1 MRIRLKIILIVVPL
15 IVTTLFLT
23 GISSYFSATSGIT
36 RVAKDFLGFKAEELQ
51 KQAES
56 QWNLLV
62 QNNLTGDPEMVAAT
76 HAAVQ
81 GYASS
86 IIRSRTELILAVAED
101 GTVEMAT
108 SELTWQDGEKEAIAA
123 RARSRSS
130 ELFTL
135 PIAGRDRVARAFWFE
150 PFRWYVVV
158 TEERA
163 AFYNQVNQI
172 AYRTGIILV
181 AAIGTGVL
189 LVLLF
194 AGYLTRPLTR
204 VVDTMRDIIST
215 SDLTK
220 RVVVEYHD
228 EIGQLA
234 RTFNLLIERLE
245 EAYRQIKGFA
255 FKAVTAQR
263 QEKRT
268 QTLFGKFV
276 PESVIHQYFTN
287 PEDTLVG
294 ENRVMSVLFSDIRSF
309 TTISEGM
316 RPDELVH
323 SLNRYFDR
331 MVAVVMDRGGT
342 VDKYIGDAIKAFFG
356 AQAAAASTAQA
367 TPTAQQADNFAMK
380 SVLAGIEMTEALPRF
395 NVEQKAAGR
404 PEFRIG
410 IGLNYGMVTIGNMGT
425 EKKREYTVIGPMVD
439 LAEHFEG
446 LTKEYKCPLI
456 ISEGLYRKVK
466 DELPCRLL
474 DSVPGPGGK
483 PIRIYTVRRALEPPE
498 KEAWGLH
505 NSAMAAYYERDFSRA
520 AQSFRA
526 VLGILPE
533 DATAK
538 MLLERSLQYGRNPPP
553 VDWDGTMTRK
563 AS

>member
-1 MRIRLKIILIVVPL
+1 MSIRLKIVLIVVPL

-56 QWNLLV
+56 QWSLLV
-62 QNNLTGDPEMVAAT
+62 QNKLTDNPEMVAAT

-86 IIRSRTELILAVAED
+86 LVRSATELILAAGED
-101 GTVEMAT
+101 GTVAMST
-108 SELTWQDGEKEAIAA
+108 SPFTWQGGEKETLAL
-123 RARSRSS
+123 RASTKSA
-130 ELFTL
+130 ELFTV
-135 PIAGRDRVARAFWFE
+135 PIAGKERVAKGFWFE
-150 PFRWYVVV
+150 PFHWYVVV
-158 TEERA
+158 SEERA
-163 AFYNQVNQI
+163 AFYNQVNEI
-172 AYRTGIILV
+172 AYRTAIILV
-181 AAIGTGVL
+181 AAIVAGIL

-204 VVDTMRDIIST
+204 VVETMKDIMST
-215 SDLTK
+215 NDLTK
-220 RVVVEYHD
+220 RVEVEYHD

-276 PESVIHQYFTN
+276 PEHVLQQFFAN

-294 ENRVMSVLFSDIRSF
+294 DNRVMSVLFSDIRGF
-309 TTISEGM
+309 TTISEKM
-316 RPDELVH
+316 NPAELVH

-356 AQAAAASTAQA
+356 GQVGQE
-367 TPTAQQADNFAMK
+367 ADNFAMK
-380 SVLAGIEMTEALPRF
+380 SVLAGIEMTEALPGF
-395 NVEQKAAGR
+395 NLEQQAAGK
-404 PEFRIG
+404 PEFKIG
-410 IGLNYGMVTIGNMGT
+410 VGLKYGMVTVGNMGT
-425 EKKREYTVIGPMVD
+425 ERKKEYTVIGPMVD

-446 LTKEYKCPLI
+446 LTKEYRCPLI

-474 DSVPGPGGK
+474 DSVPLPGGK
-483 PIRIYTVRRALEPPE
+483 PIRIYTVRRTLEAVE
-498 KEAWGLH
+498 KEAWAMH
-505 NSAMAAYYERDFSRA
+505 NAGMAEYYERNFSKA
-520 AQSFRA
+520 ARSFQA
-526 VLGILPE
+526 VLGILPQDE
-533 DATAK
+533 PARI
-538 MLLERSLQYGRNPPP
+538 LLERCTGYVKNPPAS
-553 VDWDGTMTRK
+553 DWDGTMTEK

>member
-1 MRIRLKIILIVVPL
+1 MSIRLKIVLIVVPL
-15 IVTTLFLT
+15 LVTTLFLT
-23 GISSYFSATSGIT
+23 GVSSYFAATSGIT
-36 RVAKDFLGFKAEELQ
+36 RVAKDFLGFKVEELQ

-56 QWNLLV
+56 QWSLLV
-62 QNNLTGDPEMVAAT
+62 QNNLTGNSEMVAAT
-76 HAAVQ
+76 QAAVQ

-86 IIRSRTELILAVAED
+86 LLRSPTELILAVRED
-101 GTVEMAT
+101 GTPVMAT
-108 SELTWQDGEKEAIAA
+108 SEIAWQEGENKAVAA
-123 RARSRSS
+123 RARSRSG

-135 PIAGRDRVARAFWFE
+135 PIAGRERVARGFWFE
-150 PFRWYVVV
+150 PFHWYLVVS
-158 TEERA
+158 EERA
-163 AFYNQVNQI
+163 AFYNQVNEI
-172 AYRTGIILV
+172 AYRTAVILA
-181 AAIGTGVL
+181 AAIAAGVL

-194 AGYLTRPLTR
+194 AGYLTRPIRR
-204 VVDTMRDIIST
+204 VVGTMKEIIST
-215 SDLTK
+215 NDLTK
-220 RVVVEYHD
+220 RVAVEYRD

-268 QTLFGKFV
+268 QILFGKFV
-276 PESVIHQYFTN
+276 PEHVIHQFFIN

-294 ENRVMSVLFSDIRSF
+294 ENRVMAVLFSDIRSF

-356 AQAAAASTAQA
+356 AQAAQEE
-367 TPTAQQADNFAMK
+367 NFAMK

-395 NVEQKAAGR
+395 NLEQRAAGK

-410 IGLNYGMVTIGNMGT
+410 IGLNYGMVTVGNMGT
-425 EKKREYTVIGPMVD
+425 EKKKEYTVIGPMVD

-446 LTKEYKCPLI
+446 LTKEYHCPLI
-456 ISEGLYRKVK
+456 ISEGLSRKVK

-474 DSVPGPGGK
+474 DSVPVAGGK
-483 PIRIYTVRRALEPPE
+483 PTRIYTVRRALEPAE

-505 NSAMAAYYERDFSRA
+505 NSGMAEYYARNFSQAVRHFRA
-520 AQSFRA
+520 A
-526 VLGILPE
+526 LDILPE
-533 DATAK
+533 DTAATK
-538 MLLERSLQYGRNPPP
+538 LLERSKEYVKNPPP
-553 VDWDGTMTRK
+553 SEWDGTMIGT

>member
-1 MRIRLKIILIVVPL
+1 MSIRLKIVLIVVPL

-56 QWNLLV
+56 QWGLLV
-62 QNNLTGDPEMVAAT
+62 QNGLTGNPEMVAAT

-81 GYASS
+81 GYAGSL
-86 IIRSRTELILAVAED
+86 IRSPTELIFAIDETGEVA
-101 GTVEMAT
+101 MST
-108 SELTWQDGEKEAIAA
+108 SAFAWQAGEKEELAG
-123 RARSRSS
+123 RAKKRSA

-135 PIAGRDRVARAFWFE
+135 PVGGRDRVARGFWFP
-150 PFRWYVVV
+150 PFSWYLVVS
-158 TEERA
+158 EERA
-163 AFYNQVNQI
+163 AFYNQVNAI

-181 AAIGTGVL
+181 AAIATGVI

-194 AGYLTRPLTR
+194 AGYLTRPLRR
-204 VVDTMRDIIST
+204 VVDTMKDIMST
-215 SDLTK
+215 NDLTK
-220 RVVVEYHD
+220 RVEVEYHD

-276 PESVIHQYFTN
+276 PEHVIHQYFAN
-287 PEDTLVG
+287 PEDSLVG
-294 ENRVMSVLFSDIRSF
+294 ENRVMAVLFSDIRSF
-309 TTISEGM
+309 TTISEKM
-316 RPDELVH
+316 NPAELVH

-331 MVAVVMDRGGT
+331 MVAVIMDRDGT

-356 AQAAAASTAQA
+356 AQVTKE
-367 TPTAQQADNFAMK
+367 ADNFALK
-380 SVLAGIEMTEALPRF
+380 AVLAGIEMTEALPGF
-395 NVEQKAAGR
+395 NEEQKAAGK
-404 PEFRIG
+404 PEFRNG
-410 IGLNYGMVTIGNMGT
+410 IGLNYGLVTVGNLGT
-425 EKKREYTVIGPMVD
+425 EKKKEYTVIGPMVD
-439 LAEHFEG
+439 MAEHFEG
-446 LTKEYKCPLI
+446 LTKEYHCPLI
-456 ISEGLYRKVK
+456 FSEGMYRKVK

-474 DSVPGPGGK
+474 DSVPVAGDRPV
-483 PIRIYTVRRALEPPE
+483 RIYTARRTLEPRE
-498 KEAWGLH
+498 KEAWDLH
-505 NSAMAAYYERDFSRA
+505 NAGMADYYERSFSKA
-520 AQSFRA
+520 AGRFRA
-526 VLGILPE
+526 VREILPDDE
-533 DATAK
+533 PSR
-538 MLLERSLQYGRNPPP
+538 LLLDRCAAFVRNPPAS
-553 VDWDGTMTRK
+553 DWDGTATEN

>member
-1 MRIRLKIILIVVPL
+1 MSIRLKIVLIVVPL

-56 QWNLLV
+56 QWSLLV
-62 QNNLTGDPEMVAAT
+62 QNNLTGNPEMVAAT

-86 IIRSRTELILAVAED
+86 LIRSATELILAVGED
-101 GTVEMAT
+101 GAAAMST
-108 SELTWQDGEKEAIAA
+108 SEFSWQAGEKEALAA
-123 RARSRSS
+123 RAKARSA

-135 PIAGRDRVARAFWFE
+135 PIAGKDRVARGFWFE
-150 PFRWYVVV
+150 PFHWYVVV
-158 TEERA
+158 SEERA
-163 AFYNQVNQI
+163 AFYSQVNVI
-172 AYRTGIILV
+172 AYRTGVILV
-181 AAIGTGVL
+181 AAIATGVL
-189 LVLLF
+189 LVMLF

-204 VVDTMRDIIST
+204 VVETMKDIMST
-215 SDLTK
+215 NDLTK
-220 RVVVEYHD
+220 RVFVEYHD

-276 PESVIHQYFTN
+276 PEHVIHQFFAN

-294 ENRVMSVLFSDIRSF
+294 DNRLMSVLFSDIRSF
-309 TTISEGM
+309 TTISEKM
-316 RPDELVH
+316 NPAELVH
-323 SLNRYFDR
+323 SLNRYFDC

-356 AQAAAASTAQA
+356 AQAAQAS
-367 TPTAQQADNFAMK
+367 PSGQQADNFAMK

-395 NVEQKAAGR
+395 NLEQTAAGK
-404 PEFRIG
+404 PEFKIG
-410 IGLNYGMVTIGNMGT
+410 IGLNYGLVTVGNMGT
-425 EKKREYTVIGPMVD
+425 ERKKEYTVIGPMVD

-446 LTKEYKCPLI
+446 LTKVYHCPLI

-474 DSVPGPGGK
+474 DSVPVEGGK
-483 PIRIYTVRRALEPPE
+483 PVRIYTARRTLEPPE
-498 KEAWGLH
+498 KEAWELH
-505 NSAMAAYYERDFSRA
+505 NTGMAEYYERIFSKA
-520 AQSFRA
+520 AGRFRA
-526 VLGILPE
+526 VLGILP
-533 DATAK
+533 DDQPAR
-538 MLLERSLQYGRNPPP
+538 LLLDRCMGFVNNPPAS
-553 VDWDGTMTRK
+553 DWDGTMTEK

>member
-1 MRIRLKIILIVVPL
+1 MSIRLKIVLIVVPL

-56 QWNLLV
+56 QWGLLV
-62 QNNLTGDPEMVAAT
+62 QNGLTGNPEMVAAT

-81 GYASS
+81 GYANSL
-86 IIRSRTELILAVAED
+86 IRSPTELIFAIDETGEVA
-101 GTVEMAT
+101 MST
-108 SELTWQDGEKEAIAA
+108 SAFAWQAGEKEELAG
-123 RARSRSS
+123 RAKKRSA

-135 PIAGRDRVARAFWFE
+135 PVGGRDRVARGFWFP
-150 PFRWYVVV
+150 PFSWYLVVS
-158 TEERA
+158 EERA
-163 AFYNQVNQI
+163 AFYNQVNAI

-181 AAIGTGVL
+181 AAIATGVI

-194 AGYLTRPLTR
+194 AGYLTRPLRR
-204 VVDTMRDIIST
+204 VVDTMKDIMST
-215 SDLTK
+215 NDLTK
-220 RVVVEYHD
+220 RVEVEYHD

-276 PESVIHQYFTN
+276 PEHVIHQYFAN
-287 PEDTLVG
+287 PEDSLVG
-294 ENRVMSVLFSDIRSF
+294 ENRVMAVLFSDIRSF
-309 TTISEGM
+309 TTISEKM
-316 RPDELVH
+316 NPAELVH

-331 MVAVVMDRGGT
+331 MVAVIMDRDGT

-356 AQAAAASTAQA
+356 AQVTKE
-367 TPTAQQADNFAMK
+367 ADNFALK
-380 SVLAGIEMTEALPRF
+380 AVLAGIEMTEALPGF
-395 NVEQKAAGR
+395 NEEQKAAGK
-404 PEFRIG
+404 PEFRNG
-410 IGLNYGMVTIGNMGT
+410 IGLNYGLVTVGNLGT
-425 EKKREYTVIGPMVD
+425 EKKKEYTVIGPMVD
-439 LAEHFEG
+439 MAEHFEG
-446 LTKEYKCPLI
+446 LTKEYHCPLI
-456 ISEGLYRKVK
+456 FSEGMYRKVK

-474 DSVPGPGGK
+474 DSVPVAGDRPV
-483 PIRIYTVRRALEPPE
+483 RIYTARRTLEPRE
-498 KEAWGLH
+498 KEAWDLH
-505 NSAMAAYYERDFSRA
+505 NAGMADYYERSFSKA
-520 AQSFRA
+520 AGRFRA
-526 VLGILPE
+526 VREILPDDE
-533 DATAK
+533 PSR
-538 MLLERSLQYGRNPPP
+538 LLLDRCAAFVRNPPAS
-553 VDWDGTMTRK
+553 DWDGTATEN

>member
-1 MRIRLKIILIVVPL
+1 MSIRLKIVLIVVPL

-36 RVAKDFLGFKAEELQ
+36 RVAKNFLGFKAEQLQ

-56 QWNLLV
+56 QWSLLV
-62 QNNLTGDPEMVAAT
+62 QNKLTENPEMVAAT

-81 GYASS
+81 GYAGS
-86 IIRSRTELILAVAED
+86 IIRSLTELILAVGED
-101 GTVEMAT
+101 GTVAMST
-108 SELTWQDGEKEAIAA
+108 SPFTWQAGEKETLAL
-123 RARSRSS
+123 RASS
-130 ELFTL
+130 KSAELFTL
-135 PIAGRDRVARAFWFE
+135 PIAGRERVAKGFWFE
-150 PFRWYVVV
+150 PFHWYVVV
-158 TEERA
+158 SEERA

-172 AYRTGIILV
+172 AYRTAIILV
-181 AAIGTGVL
+181 AAIATGVL

-204 VVDTMRDIIST
+204 VVQTMKDIMST
-215 SDLTK
+215 NDLTK
-220 RVVVEYHD
+220 RVEVEYHD

-276 PESVIHQYFTN
+276 PEHVLQQFFAN
-287 PEDTLVG
+287 PEDSLVG

-309 TTISEGM
+309 TTISEKM
-316 RPDELVH
+316 NPAELVH

-356 AQAAAASTAQA
+356 AQTGQE
-367 TPTAQQADNFAMK
+367 ADNFAMK

-395 NVEQKAAGR
+395 NLEQKTAGK
-404 PEFRIG
+404 PEFKIG
-410 IGLNYGMVTIGNMGT
+410 IGLNYGMVTVGNMGT
-425 EKKREYTVIGPMVD
+425 ERKKEYTVIGPMVD

-446 LTKEYKCPLI
+446 LTKEYRCPLI

-474 DSVPGPGGK
+474 DSVSLPGGK
-483 PIRIYTVRRALEPPE
+483 PIRIYTVRRTLEAAE
-498 KEAWGLH
+498 KEAWGMH
-505 NSAMAAYYERDFSRA
+505 NSGMAAYYERNFSKA
-520 AQSFRA
+520 ASSFRA

-533 DATAK
+533 DEPAR
-538 MLLERSLQYGRNPPP
+538 MLLARSTEYAKNPPASN
-553 VDWDGTMTRK
+553 WDGTMTEK

>member
-1 MRIRLKIILIVVPL
+1 MSIRLKIVLIVVPL

-56 QWNLLV
+56 QWSLLV
-62 QNNLTGDPEMVAAT
+62 QNNLTENPDMVAAT

-86 IIRSRTELILAVAED
+86 LIRSPTELILAVAVD
-101 GTVEMAT
+101 GAPAMST
-108 SELTWQDGEKEAIAA
+108 SEFTWQAGEKEGLAA
-123 RARSRSS
+123 RAKSRSA

-135 PIAGRDRVARAFWFE
+135 PIAGKDRVARGFWFE
-150 PFRWYVVV
+150 PFHWYVVV
-158 TEERA
+158 SEERA
-163 AFYNQVNQI
+163 AFYNQVNVI
-172 AYRTGIILV
+172 AYRTGVILV
-181 AAIGTGVL
+181 AAIATGVL

-204 VVDTMRDIIST
+204 VVETMKDIMST
-215 SDLTK
+215 NDLTK

-255 FKAVTAQR
+255 FNAVTAQR

-276 PESVIHQYFTN
+276 PEHVIHQYFAN

-294 ENRVMSVLFSDIRSF
+294 ENRVMAVLFSDIRGF
-309 TTISEGM
+309 TSISEKM
-316 RPDELVH
+316 RPEDLVH

-331 MVAVVMDRGGT
+331 MVSVVMDRGGT

-356 AQAAAASTAQA
+356 APVLPSGASAQ
-367 TPTAQQADNFAMK
+367 PADNFAMK
-380 SVLAGIEMTEALPRF
+380 SVLAGIEMTEALPAF
-395 NVEQKAAGR
+395 NLEQTAAGN
-404 PEFRIG
+404 PEFKIG
-410 IGLNYGMVTIGNMGT
+410 IGLNYGMVTVGQHGHG
-425 EKKREYTVIGPMVD
+425 EE
-439 LAEHFEG
+439 EG
-446 LTKEYKCPLI
+446 VHSHRP
-456 ISEGLYRKVK
+456 
-466 DELPCRLL
+466 D
-474 DSVPGPGGK
+474 GGHGG
-483 PIRIYTVRRALEPPE
+483 AL
-498 KEAWGLH
+498 
-505 NSAMAAYYERDFSRA
+505 
-520 AQSFRA
+520 
-526 VLGILPE
+526 
-533 DATAK
+533 
-538 MLLERSLQYGRNPPP
+538 
-553 VDWDGTMTRK
+553 
-563 AS
+563 